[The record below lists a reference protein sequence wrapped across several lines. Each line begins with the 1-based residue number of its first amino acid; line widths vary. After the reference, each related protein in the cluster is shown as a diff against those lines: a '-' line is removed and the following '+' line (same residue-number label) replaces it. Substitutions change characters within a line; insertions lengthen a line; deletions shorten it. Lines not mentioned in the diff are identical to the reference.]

1 MRTSSLNGRIASK
14 NKNSKAELYR
24 MFMVYSMEDI
34 FIAMVLMTE
43 ILICNGELPTSE
55 RTVKPSELNIDI
67 MFTLWLLGSHLYW

>member
-1 MRTSSLNGRIASK
+1 
-14 NKNSKAELYR
+14 
-24 MFMVYSMEDI
+24 MVYSMEDI

-55 RTVKPSELNIDI
+55 KTVKPSELNIDI

>member
-1 MRTSSLNGRIASK
+1 
-14 NKNSKAELYR
+14 

-55 RTVKPSELNIDI
+55 KTVKPSELNIDI
-67 MFTLWLLGSHLYW
+67 MFTLWLLGSHLYWWLSRKLTFWAILKYVSCYYSQR